1 MQVNFKLIGSCYKL
15 LIVLNFLLL
24 EPKNNYTKD
33 CLHMSVYTS
42 VILAVSPLVPE
53 TMWNDDFW
61 TLIILVTSYFFIQIT
76 YIKLV
81 LFYICI
87 YFFLIDI
94 LFFVVAY
101 LSIFNIFAW
110 SYSPVYPEKK
120 TVGFQ
125 EIIE

>member
-1 MQVNFKLIGSCYKL
+1 
-15 LIVLNFLLL
+15 
-24 EPKNNYTKD
+24 
-33 CLHMSVYTS
+33 MSVYTS

-53 TMWNDDFW
+53 TMWNEDFW
-61 TLIILVTSYFFIQIT
+61 TLMVLVTSFFYT
-76 YIKLV
+76 NNLFKVSPFLYI
-81 LFYICI
+81 YIF
-87 YFFLIDI
+87 FFLIDI
-94 LFFVVAY
+94 LFFAY

>member
-1 MQVNFKLIGSCYKL
+1 VQVNFKLIGSCYKL

-53 TMWNDDFW
+53 TMWNEDFW
-61 TLIILVTSYFFIQIT
+61 TLMVLVTSFFFIQIT
-76 YIKLV
+76 YLKLV
-81 LFYICI
+81 LFYIYI
-87 YFFLIDI
+87 FFFSSHRHT
-94 LFFVVAY
+94 FFFAY